1 MNNSINNSVKKSNL
15 KESGINNEASP
26 NYLNNQNENLATIN
40 EEENDEINQFRQY
53 QCTNTISENTDKI
66 ITLIQLKSGLI
77 ATGSLDCKIRIWDIE
92 NTYRIKEIEENG
104 NVLCL
109 LEFEENILLSGNDK
123 NEIYLRNI
131 ISENQDYIF
140 NFSVINQM

>member
-1 MNNSINNSVKKSNL
+1 M
-15 KESGINNEASP
+15 
-26 NYLNNQNENLATIN
+26 
-40 EEENDEINQFRQY
+40 
-53 QCTNTISENTDKI
+53 
-66 ITLIQLKSGLI
+66 KSGLI
-77 ATGSLDCKIRIWDIE
+77 ATGSFDCKIRIWDIE
-92 NTYRIKEIEENG
+92 NTYRIKEIQENG

-109 LEFEENILLSGNDK
+109 LEFEENILLSGNEK